1 MFVLLSAG
9 VYIWPYQCWFHF
21 PCNKEDRLVLSSF
34 FSKYNLYSKKYYK
47 PAKGGLSSNQLFVTS
62 LHIIFW
68 TITMIHMTVR
78 NKLVD
83 PGKTGDFWKH

>member
-1 MFVLLSAG
+1 MFVLLSVG
-9 VYIWPYQCWFHF
+9 VYIWAYQCWFHF
-21 PCNKEDRLVLSSF
+21 PCNKEDKLVLSSF

-47 PAKGGLSSNQLFVTS
+47 PAKGDLSSNQLFVISPTF
-62 LHIIFW
+62 FW

-78 NKLVD
+78 NRLVD